1 MRINRRKVVAGA
13 ASVAASAALPNAA
26 SAVAPV
32 ATALPVAAAEVTKPA
47 WLVAAEA
54 TGTAD
59 YQYGFHLI
67 DALMH
72 LRWPGKGKDVLDP
85 ENYDATMQLEFARAL
100 NQGYATLTPDGRLR
114 ITPEGI
120 RAEEREWADADCEP

>member
-32 ATALPVAAAEVTKPA
+32 ATALPEAAAVVTKPA

-59 YQYGFHLI
+59 YRYGVLLI
-67 DALMH
+67 DALMR
-72 LRWPGKGKDVLDP
+72 LRWPGEGKDVLDP
-85 ENYDATMQLEFARAL
+85 EDYNATMQLEFARAL